1 MEKWFEA
8 STTSLIA
15 IVLTAIGIYFATIIF
30 TRLAGK
36 RSFSKMSSFDFA
48 MTVAIGSIIATTVLS
63 KSVSLLQGLV
73 GMAAVY
79 VLQILM
85 AIIRRLEIVQK
96 LIDNKPLLLMDG
108 EEILQENLKKA
119 RVTESDLRSKLREA
133 NVLELSQVRAVI
145 FEATGDIAVLHSKD
159 ENVKVED
166 WLLKGVER

>member
-63 KSVSLLQGLV
+63 KSVSLLQGVIGL
-73 GMAAVY
+73 AAVY
-79 VLQILM
+79 ILQVLVAIL
-85 AIIRRLEIVQK
+85 RKLEIVQK

-133 NVLELSQVRAVI
+133 NVLKLSQVRAVI

-159 ENVKVED
+159 EQVKVED

>member
-63 KSVSLLQGLV
+63 KSVSLLQGIIGL
-73 GMAAVY
+73 AAVY
-79 VLQILM
+79 ILQVLVAIL
-85 AIIRRLEIVQK
+85 RKLEIVQK

-108 EEILQENLKKA
+108 EEILQEKPKK
-119 RVTESDLRSKLREA
+119 S
-133 NVLELSQVRAVI
+133 
-145 FEATGDIAVLHSKD
+145 TGY
-159 ENVKVED
+159 
-166 WLLKGVER
+166 